1 MARTIKDNKDVIQS
15 YMLTSARYDFSVY
28 EKRIMYRLVELAQSE
43 IQGKKMVDLVG
54 TRVETNPYGDK
65 DVTMPVRA
73 ILANEED
80 KNYTLAKKAFKT
92 MSNRT
97 IEQTKGNIWYLDH
110 MLERVRVNLGTGIA
124 TFRVSP
130 EVWSLILDF
139 TKGYRKYELKTT
151 MQFKSVYSMRF
162 YELLAGQK
170 TPISF
175 TLEELKKMLK
185 IDDYT
190 DKDGKHH
197 KEKYKTIQHFE
208 SRVLEVAKKELD
220 ECSPYS
226 FTYEPIKEPSR
237 GRNGYK
243 VTGYIFHPRFLVKN
257 RDEELYQKE
266 LNAKIG
272 NITGRFGMLDKN
284 VSDYLLYNL
293 NVPKK
298 SINSNKDVF
307 LQAQK
312 VIPDLVSVLAEI
324 GPKMREKSKPI
335 GYLIAT
341 LKGKI
346 ADATKG

>member
-1 MARTIKDNKDVIQS
+1 MARIKKNNKDVFQS
-15 YMLTSARYDFSVY
+15 YVLTTAKYDFSVY
-28 EKRIMYRLVELAQSE
+28 EKRIMYRLVEMAQ
-43 IQGKKMVDLVG
+43 
-54 TRVETNPYGDK
+54 K
-65 DVTMPVRA
+65 DVVQPLRENLRKIEPSDCGVNITMPVSD
-73 ILANEED
+73 ILKDETD
-80 KNYTLAKKAFKT
+80 KNYEIAKKAFRSLSKKGLEYEDEET
-92 MSNRT
+92 WFYTSV
-97 IEQTKGNIWYLDH
+97 IEHPKIDK
-110 MLERVRVNLGTGIA
+110 GTGIA
-124 TFRVSP
+124 TFHVYDP
-130 EVWSLILDF
+130 VWKCILNF
-139 TKGYRKYELKTT
+139 SKGYKKYELATA
-151 MQFKSVYSMRF
+151 MRFKSVYSMRF
-162 YELLAGQK
+162 YELLSGQQ
-170 TPISF
+170 TPLSF
-175 TLEELKKMLK
+175 T
-185 IDDYT
+185 IDDLRLRF
-190 DKDGKHH
+190 KLQN
-197 KEKYKTIQHFE
+197 KYKLVHDFE
-208 SRVLEVAKKELD
+208 MKVLDVAKKELD
-220 ECSPYS
+220 EHSPYS

-243 VTGYIFHPRFLVKN
+243 VTGYTFYPQFLVKN

-346 ADATKG
+346 SDAMSKKK